1 MKKIIFSAVFLLFS
15 ISHFASAAGVS
26 VGGTRF
32 IYQENKRE
40 IDIPIFNSDKEKP
53 FLIQTWVSPFE
64 GEGKTPFIAT
74 PPLFRIEPDSN
85 AAARISYVGE
95 PIGSNQEKLYLLN
108 VKSIPP
114 KDVKIENQLQIVI
127 NSQFKLFLRSKDIVP
142 FDFNKVEI
150 IKKPDGIIINYD
162 TPYHLSVRDIL
173 VDGKNIQGGDLVYP
187 HTKEYIVK
195 HSINNNQKVVVKFIN
210 DYGAIID
217 KTSK

>member
-127 NSQFKLFLRSKDIVP
+127 NSQFKLFLDQKILFHLTLIKLKLSKNLTVLLLITILP
-142 FDFNKVEI
+142 I
-150 IKKPDGIIINYD
+150 IYQLGIYWW
-162 TPYHLSVRDIL
+162 T
-173 VDGKNIQGGDLVYP
+173 G
-187 HTKEYIVK
+187 
-195 HSINNNQKVVVKFIN
+195 
-210 DYGAIID
+210 
-217 KTSK
+217 KTSKVVIPFTLIQKNTLLNTA

>member
-108 VKSIPP
+108 VKSIT
-114 KDVKIENQLQIVI
+114 DCYQ
-127 NSQFKLFLRSKDIVP
+127 
-142 FDFNKVEI
+142 
-150 IKKPDGIIINYD
+150 
-162 TPYHLSVRDIL
+162 LSV
-173 VDGKNIQGGDLVYP
+173 
-187 HTKEYIVK
+187 
-195 HSINNNQKVVVKFIN
+195 
-210 DYGAIID
+210 
-217 KTSK
+217 